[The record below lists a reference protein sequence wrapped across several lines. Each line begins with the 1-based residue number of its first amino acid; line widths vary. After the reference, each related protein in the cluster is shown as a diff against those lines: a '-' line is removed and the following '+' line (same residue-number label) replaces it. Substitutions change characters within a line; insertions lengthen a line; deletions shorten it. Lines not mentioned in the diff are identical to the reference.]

1 VQISTFG
8 SEGALQFPRIPA
20 ARLRQRR
27 LFQGCAILLL
37 IPTTA
42 AFLPVQ
48 GRAPQKTLALVPVNP
63 KPISLPALSA
73 KPVAQVTA
81 HIPTVPAK
89 KASRLAGLA
98 SWYGNVLRGHHTAS
112 GEIFNPDELTACHPT
127 LPFGTIVKVIN
138 LINHRTVTVRI
149 TDRGVLNPNRVID
162 LSSAAAVQLDMLRAG
177 VAPVRLEV
185 QSMLHGKPTVPA
197 ATQPQT
203 TQAVPAAQA
212 EIPADK

>member
-1 VQISTFG
+1 MQISNLG
-8 SEGALQFPRIPA
+8 SERAIHFPPV
-20 ARLRQRR
+20 RLRQRR

-48 GRAPQKTLALVPVNP
+48 GRAPQKTLAMVPVNP
-63 KPISLPALSA
+63 KPISLAVLTA
-73 KPVAQVTA
+73 KPAVQAQSTT
-81 HIPTVPAK
+81 HFPAAPK
-89 KASRLAGLA
+89 KASRLAGFA

-112 GEIFNPDELTACHPT
+112 GERFDPDELTACHPT
-127 LPFGTIVKVIN
+127 LPFGTVVKVIN
-138 LINHRTVTVRI
+138 LLNHKSVTVRI

-185 QSMLHGKPTVPA
+185 QSILRGKASAPGATTPQNIPA
-197 ATQPQT
+197 APT
-203 TQAVPAAQA
+203 TQAEVPT
-212 EIPADK
+212 DR